1 MKRYKFNAV
10 RLLCVTIACF
20 LFFGVKSQT
29 PLKDTFVDST
39 VNKLGKIVLDFYV
52 IKEKGIAANQMLQD
66 NLKNK
71 RYYSLNG
78 GDLANKLIEDL
89 QAILNDKHLMIKF
102 YPKGDAAPDY
112 IMQEKTKNEEYKPS
126 ESSLKRSRMDNYGFK
141 EVSILSGNIGYLKLD
156 GFYDIRNTEAAEAAI
171 AAMRFLAHA
180 NGIIIDLSDN
190 SGGDPA
196 MLQLLLS
203 YFFKIDPV
211 THYNTFHFRDGKDNY
226 TEEYTL
232 PYVPGKRLTNIPL
245 YVITSQKTFSAGE
258 ALAYSLQNLNR
269 ATIIGET
276 TGGGAHAADFKLIND
291 YFDMSIPMAR
301 AINPITKTNWE
312 GVGVKPNVEMPVAKA
327 KDFALSELIKTAMK
341 QETDAMMLGKYKW
354 KLEVLEASINQFS
367 YDKIPLPKYVG
378 NFDGDRRIFIENGK
392 LKYQRGQGKIAT
404 LTPLNTRS
412 FISDTFTDTRIE
424 FDFEGDTIMGLKLY
438 IETGQFNL
446 AKKIN

>member
-1 MKRYKFNAV
+1 MKSVNLV
-10 RLLCVTIACF
+10 LRLLCTAIACLLF
-20 LFFGVKSQT
+20 LGSKAQM
-29 PLKDTFVDST
+29 PLNDRFIDST

-52 IKEKGIAANQMLQD
+52 IKEKGVAAKQMLLD

-71 RYYSLNG
+71 KYYSLNG

-89 QAILNDKHLMIKF
+89 QAVLNDKHFMIKF

-112 IMQEKTKNEEYKPS
+112 IAQEKSKNEEYKPS

-141 EVSILSGNIGYLKLD
+141 EVSILAGNIGYLKLD

-171 AAMRFLAHA
+171 AAMRFLSHT
-180 NGIIIDLSDN
+180 NGVIIDVSDN
-190 SGGDPA
+190 TGGDPA

-232 PYVPGKRLTNIPL
+232 PYVPGKRLVNTPL

-258 ALAYSLQNLNR
+258 ALAYSLKNLNR

-276 TGGGAHAADFKLIND
+276 TGGGAHGADFKLIND

-312 GVGVKPNVEMPVAKA
+312 GIGVKPNIEITVAKA
-327 KDFALSELIKTAMK
+327 KDYAHAELIKLAMK
-341 QETDAMMLGKYKW
+341 QETDPMMLGKYKW
-354 KLEVLEASINQFS
+354 KLETLEASIDGFS
-367 YDKIPLPKYVG
+367 YDKIQLHKYVG
-378 NFDGDRRIFIENGK
+378 NFDGDRKIFIENGK

-404 LTPLNTRS
+404 LTPLNKTS

-424 FDFEGDTIMGLKLY
+424 FDFDGDTLMGLKLY
-438 IETGQFNL
+438 IEAGQFNL
-446 AKKIN
+446 VKKN